1 MPENLHWFKWE
12 AYTTWL
18 SGVALLMVVYYLNP
32 GLYLIAP
39 GSDLSPAAAVL
50 IGFGSLIVGWFV
62 YDLLCDSP
70 LGKTPALLGLV
81 LFVLVIAACWG
92 YSQIFSGRAAYIHTG
107 ALIGTIM
114 VGNVFR
120 IIMPAQRAL
129 VAAIEQNRT
138 PDPVLPAKGLLRS
151 RHNNYFTLPVLFIM
165 ISNHFPSTYGSQ
177 YNWLI
182 LAALGALSVLA
193 RHYFNTRHDSNRF
206 AWALPARGG
215 DDLPGLRHFAE
226 PPEQHAEPDC
236 HHARAGQRRRPGH
249 GDAPRFSEINEVIEQ
264 RCTVCHSANPSSPMF
279 SSAPAGVMFD
289 TPEQIRQQAAK
300 IHAQTVASQ
309 IMPLGN
315 ITQMTQEE
323 RDLLGAWIARA
334 HRPIEPTPAAR
345 LACGFN
351 DVSLP
356 GKSGAGHT
364 GPSVQGLSRQ
374 SITNAPEVSCMNDLN
389 ARPAGTT
396 RLPWLQQ
403 LLVSLQ
409 HVLLMYGGAVAV
421 PLIVG
426 QAAGLSRDEIAFL
439 INADLLVAGIATLV
453 QSLGIGPMGIRMP
466 VMMGASFAAVSSMVV
481 AGMPGSA

>member
-1 MPENLHWFKWE
+1 MDAHLTEWLNLSIRWIHMIVGVAWIGASFYFVWLENNLNRVNPREGLSGDLWAIHGGGIYHLEKYKLAPPQMPENLHWFKWE

-32 GLYLIAP
+32 SLYLIAP
-39 GSDLSPAAAVL
+39 GSELSPAAAIA

-92 YSQIFSGRAAYIHTG
+92 YSQVFSGRAAYIHTG

-129 VAAIEQNRT
+129 VKAIEESRT
-138 PDPVLPAKGLLRS
+138 PDPILPAKGLLRS

-182 LAALGALSVLA
+182 LAALGALSVLV

-206 AWALPARGG
+206 AWALPAAAVGMICLAFVLSPNRQPVPQN
-215 DDLPGLRHFAE
+215 LAPTT
-226 PPEQHAEPDC
+226 PEQASVGEQQEGTATHSA
-236 HHARAGQRRRPGH
+236 
-249 GDAPRFSEINEVIEQ
+249 FNKVSSVIEE
-264 RCTVCHSANPSSPMF
+264 RCTVCHSAKPTSPLF
-279 SSAPAGVMFD
+279 SAAPAGVMFD
-289 TPEQIRQQAAK
+289 TPEQIQQMAAK

-323 RDLLGAWIARA
+323 RDLLASWIEQGA
-334 HRPIEPTPAAR
+334 
-345 LACGFN
+345 
-351 DVSLP
+351 
-356 GKSGAGHT
+356 
-364 GPSVQGLSRQ
+364 Q
-374 SITNAPEVSCMNDLN
+374 
-389 ARPAGTT
+389 
-396 RLPWLQQ
+396 
-403 LLVSLQ
+403 
-409 HVLLMYGGAVAV
+409 
-421 PLIVG
+421 
-426 QAAGLSRDEIAFL
+426 
-439 INADLLVAGIATLV
+439 IN
-453 QSLGIGPMGIRMP
+453 
-466 VMMGASFAAVSSMVV
+466 
-481 AGMPGSA
+481 

>member
-1 MPENLHWFKWE
+1 MDAHLTEWLNLGIRWIHMIVGIAWIGASFYFVWLENNLNRANPREGLSGDLWAIHGGGIYHLEKYKLAPPQMPENLHWFKWE

-32 GLYLIAP
+32 SLYLVLP
-39 GSDLSPAAAVL
+39 GSDLSPAAAVA

-129 VAAIEQNRT
+129 VRAIESNTT
-138 PDPVLPAKGLLRS
+138 PDPTLPAKGLLRS

-182 LAALGALSVLA
+182 LAALGALSVLV

-206 AWALPARGG
+206 AWALPAAAVGMICLAFVLSPNRQPVPQN
-215 DDLPGLRHFAE
+215 LAPTT
-226 PPEQHAEPDC
+226 PEQASVGEQQEGTATHSA
-236 HHARAGQRRRPGH
+236 
-249 GDAPRFSEINEVIEQ
+249 FNKVSSVIEE
-264 RCTVCHSANPSSPMF
+264 RCTVCHSAKPTSPLF
-279 SSAPAGVMFD
+279 SAAPAGVMFD
-289 TPEQIRQQAAK
+289 TPEQIQQMAAK

-323 RDLLGAWIARA
+323 RDLLASWIEQGA
-334 HRPIEPTPAAR
+334 
-345 LACGFN
+345 
-351 DVSLP
+351 
-356 GKSGAGHT
+356 
-364 GPSVQGLSRQ
+364 Q
-374 SITNAPEVSCMNDLN
+374 
-389 ARPAGTT
+389 
-396 RLPWLQQ
+396 
-403 LLVSLQ
+403 
-409 HVLLMYGGAVAV
+409 
-421 PLIVG
+421 
-426 QAAGLSRDEIAFL
+426 
-439 INADLLVAGIATLV
+439 IN
-453 QSLGIGPMGIRMP
+453 
-466 VMMGASFAAVSSMVV
+466 
-481 AGMPGSA
+481 

>member
-1 MPENLHWFKWE
+1 MDAHLTEWLNLGIRWIHMIVGIAWIGASFYFVWLENNLNRATPREGLSGDLWAIHGGGIYHLEKYKLAPPQMPENLHWFKWE

-32 GLYLIAP
+32 SLYLVLP
-39 GSDLSPAAAVL
+39 GSDLSPAAAVA

-129 VAAIEQNRT
+129 VKAIEESRT
-138 PDPVLPAKGLLRS
+138 PDPILPAKGLLRS

-182 LAALGALSVLA
+182 LAALGALSVLV

-206 AWALPARGG
+206 AWALPAAAVGMVCLAFVLSPNRQPVPQN
-215 DDLPGLRHFAE
+215 LAPTT
-226 PPEQHAEPDC
+226 PEQASI
-236 HHARAGQRRRPGH
+236 
-249 GDAPRFSEINEVIEQ
+249 SEQKSGATDHNEFNKVSSVIEE
-264 RCTVCHSANPSSPMF
+264 RCTVCHSATPTSPLF
-279 SSAPAGVMFD
+279 SAAPAGVMFD
-289 TPEQIRQQAAK
+289 TPEQIQQMAAK
-300 IHAQTVASQ
+300 IHAQSVASQ

-323 RDLLGAWIARA
+323 RDLLASWIEQGA
-334 HRPIEPTPAAR
+334 
-345 LACGFN
+345 
-351 DVSLP
+351 
-356 GKSGAGHT
+356 
-364 GPSVQGLSRQ
+364 Q
-374 SITNAPEVSCMNDLN
+374 
-389 ARPAGTT
+389 
-396 RLPWLQQ
+396 
-403 LLVSLQ
+403 
-409 HVLLMYGGAVAV
+409 
-421 PLIVG
+421 
-426 QAAGLSRDEIAFL
+426 
-439 INADLLVAGIATLV
+439 IN
-453 QSLGIGPMGIRMP
+453 
-466 VMMGASFAAVSSMVV
+466 
-481 AGMPGSA
+481 

>member
-1 MPENLHWFKWE
+1 MDAHLTEWLNLGIRWIHMIVGIAWIGASFYFVWLENNLNRSNPREGLSGDLWAIHGGGIYHLEKYKLAPPQMPENLHWFKWE

-32 GLYLIAP
+32 GLYLVLP
-39 GSDLSPAAAVL
+39 GSGLSPAAAVA
-50 IGFGSLIVGWFV
+50 IGFGSLIVGWFI

-70 LGKTPALLGLV
+70 LGKKPALLGLV

-138 PDPVLPAKGLLRS
+138 PDPLLPAKGLLRS

-182 LAALGALSVLA
+182 LAALGALSVLV

-206 AWALPARGG
+206 AWALPAAAVGMICLAFVLSPNRQPVPQN
-215 DDLPGLRHFAE
+215 LAPTT
-226 PPEQHAEPDC
+226 PEQASVSE
-236 HHARAGQRRRPGH
+236 QKS
-249 GDAPRFSEINEVIEQ
+249 GDANDGEFSKISSVIEE
-264 RCTVCHSANPSSPMF
+264 RCTVCHSANPTSPLF
-279 SSAPAGVMFD
+279 SAAPAGVMFD
-289 TPEQIRQQAAK
+289 TPEQIKQLAAK

-323 RDLLGAWIARA
+323 RDLLASWIEQGA
-334 HRPIEPTPAAR
+334 
-345 LACGFN
+345 
-351 DVSLP
+351 
-356 GKSGAGHT
+356 
-364 GPSVQGLSRQ
+364 Q
-374 SITNAPEVSCMNDLN
+374 
-389 ARPAGTT
+389 
-396 RLPWLQQ
+396 
-403 LLVSLQ
+403 
-409 HVLLMYGGAVAV
+409 
-421 PLIVG
+421 
-426 QAAGLSRDEIAFL
+426 
-439 INADLLVAGIATLV
+439 IN
-453 QSLGIGPMGIRMP
+453 
-466 VMMGASFAAVSSMVV
+466 
-481 AGMPGSA
+481 